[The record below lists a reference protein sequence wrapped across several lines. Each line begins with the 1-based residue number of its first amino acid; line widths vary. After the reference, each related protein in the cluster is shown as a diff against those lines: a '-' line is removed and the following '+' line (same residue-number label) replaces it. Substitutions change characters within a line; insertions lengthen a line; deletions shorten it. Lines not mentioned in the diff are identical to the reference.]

1 MITKYLSIGIEDV
14 EFIALPA
21 LIIFDNYL
29 WLSILVD
36 EYEYEYVMN
45 VCLKFALVKS

>member
-36 EYEYEYVMN
+36 EYEYVMN